1 MADVWTALIAGITGA
16 AGLSGGFVAGK
27 FNLKSVAKTHRRDDL
42 AALRGKF
49 EELYA
54 ELDHVQ
60 NLSNSLSAQ
69 IMVAMNDKKAPSQ
82 PTEPVNLGKIKSIVR
97 LYFPTC
103 EPAIAA
109 LEQREVE
116 ETKKLRDGNKA
127 DPISAF
133 LFYAMHQNASTLR
146 MCSDV
151 RDLLAAQAENI
162 GRSVRDSLA
171 SHDEDG
177 IRKVRAIN
185 IRSGFA
191 RLAVVLVVPYFGYW
205 ASAAWLADRALPMY
219 LAQSRKA
226 STAGDWKTSTMWM
239 ERANQVDRQFQAS
252 LQWGLAVPT
261 LILILAAISYWIY
274 RGFKAKPK

>member
-1 MADVWTALIAGITGA
+1 MADVWTALIAAISGA

-49 EELYA
+49 EELCA
-54 ELDHVQ
+54 ELDRVQ
-60 NLSNSLSAQ
+60 NLSNSSSVRA
-69 IMVAMNDKKAPSQ
+69 VTAMNEKKAPSE
-82 PTEPVNLGKIKSIVR
+82 PMEPVNLGKIKSIVR

-109 LEQREVE
+109 LERREFE
-116 ETKKLRDGNKA
+116 ETKKLRDGIKA
-127 DPISAF
+127 DPMSAV
-133 LFYAMHQNASTLR
+133 LGYALLQNASTLR

-162 GRSVRDSLA
+162 GRSVRESLV
-171 SHDEDG
+171 SHDEVG

-191 RLAVVLVVPYFGYW
+191 RLAVLLVVPYFGYW
-205 ASAAWLADRALPMY
+205 ALAAWLANRALPMY
-219 LAQSRKA
+219 LAESRKA
-226 STAGDWKTSTMWM
+226 SAAGDWKTSTMWM
-239 ERANQVDRQFQAS
+239 ERANQVDKQFQAS
-252 LQWGLAVPT
+252 LQWGLAVP
-261 LILILAAISYWIY
+261 ILILFLAAIAYWVY
-274 RGFKAKPK
+274 RGFKAEPR

>member
-1 MADVWTALIAGITGA
+1 
-16 AGLSGGFVAGK
+16 
-27 FNLKSVAKTHRRDDL
+27 
-42 AALRGKF
+42 
-49 EELYA
+49 
-54 ELDHVQ
+54 
-60 NLSNSLSAQ
+60 
-69 IMVAMNDKKAPSQ
+69 MNDKKAPSQ